1 MLALLCSGYSAY
13 VVVLLTAPAVLQS
26 QKPELKP
33 AMCCSA
39 VQLIAALPWLV

>member
-1 MLALLCSGYSAY
+1 MLALLFGGYSAY
-13 VVVLLTAPAVLQS
+13 AVVPPTVPAVLQS
-26 QKPELKP
+26 QKPEVKP